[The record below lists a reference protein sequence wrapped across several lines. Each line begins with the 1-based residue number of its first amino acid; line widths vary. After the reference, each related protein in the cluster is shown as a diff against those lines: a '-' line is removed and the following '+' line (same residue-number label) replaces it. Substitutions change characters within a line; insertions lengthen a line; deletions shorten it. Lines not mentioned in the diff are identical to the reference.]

1 MEIIVL
7 EEFSGFALNCEENL
21 VGGIG
26 FYSFFGFWA
35 LVHVAVLRRGDTMLL
50 FFVFGG
56 NFKC

>member
-26 FYSFFGFWA
+26 FYSFFGF
-35 LVHVAVLRRGDTMLL
+35 
-50 FFVFGG
+50 
-56 NFKC
+56 